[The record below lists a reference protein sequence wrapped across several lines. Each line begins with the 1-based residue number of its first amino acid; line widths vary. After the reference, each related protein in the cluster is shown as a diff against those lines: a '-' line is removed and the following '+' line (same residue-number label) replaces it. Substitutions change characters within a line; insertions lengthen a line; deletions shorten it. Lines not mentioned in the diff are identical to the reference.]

1 MSKCLDITFAITAAR
16 QAEDVSAE
24 EIRLLNAY
32 FPELLTE
39 MIQLI
44 ESDEE

>member
-1 MSKCLDITFAITAAR
+1 MSKSIDITLTITADQ
-16 QAEDVSAE
+16 QADDVTAE

-32 FPELLTE
+32 FPEILKE

>member
-1 MSKCLDITFAITAAR
+1 MSKSIDITLTITAD
-16 QAEDVSAE
+16 DVSAE

-32 FPELLTE
+32 FPEILKE